1 MNFVDALIQ
10 ENPKIRIAVI
20 DKDEPGGICLTRGCS
35 PSKIMVYPAE
45 LVRTME
51 DADALGIEADVRGV
65 SYEKIMKR
73 MRLIIDRDIDAI
85 KEGLSSSENIDYFH
99 AVAEF
104 VSPYTLKVEGKTV
117 RGKMIFLG
125 SGSRAI
131 VPPIKGL
138 DKVRYHT
145 SDSIIRM
152 ELRKRPE
159 SIAII
164 GGGYIAA
171 ERLGLRGR
179 RRKVPVSACR
189 ELRVRGCVVQCGSEA
204 EGEGRLPRDPARRLH
219 VSRNRGGRTQRKGGH
234 RAIRRGEGPDRF
246 RAV

>member
-1 MNFVDALIQ
+1 
-10 ENPKIRIAVI
+10 
-20 DKDEPGGICLTRGCS
+20 
-35 PSKIMVYPAE
+35 VYPAE

-51 DADALGIEADVRGV
+51 EAEALGIDAEVKGV

-73 MRLIIDRDIDAI
+73 MRSIIDRDIDAI

-104 VSPYTLKVEGKTV
+104 VSPYTLRVEGKTI

-131 VPPIKGL
+131 VPPISGL
-138 DKVRYHT
+138 DEVRYHT

-152 ELRKRPE
+152 ELRKRPD

-164 GGGYIAA
+164 CGGYIAA
-171 ERLGLRGR
+171 ELRHF
-179 RRKVPVSACR
+179 VSA
-189 ELRVRGCVVQCGSEA
+189 VGSMITNI
-204 EGEGRLPRDPARRLH
+204 GRNH
-219 VSRNRGGRTQRKGGH
+219 
-234 RAIRRGEGPDRF
+234 
-246 RAV
+246 

>member
-20 DKDEPGGICLTRGCS
+20 DKDEPGGICLTRGCI

-51 DADALGIEADVRGV
+51 DAEALGIDAEVKAV

-73 MRLIIDRDIDAI
+73 MRSIIDRDIDAI

-104 VSPYTLKVEGKTV
+104 VSPHTLKVEGKTI

-138 DKVRYHT
+138 DEVRYHT

-152 ELRKRPE
+152 ELKKRPE

-164 GGGYIAA
+164 GAGYIAA
-171 ERLGLRGR
+171 EFGHFFSAVGSKGTIIGRDSPVLPVEGTRNFAPSER
-179 RRKVPVSACR
+179 RRRP
-189 ELRVRGCVVQCGSEA
+189 
-204 EGEGRLPRDPARRLH
+204 PNHIP
-219 VSRNRGGRTQRKGGH
+219 T
-234 RAIRRGEGPDRF
+234 
-246 RAV
+246 

>member
-1 MNFVDALIQ
+1 MMARAGSGRTARRTMLFLEGRCGEGVAVQEYDLIILGSGSGMNFVDALIQ

-20 DKDEPGGICLTRGCS
+20 DKDEPGGICLTRGCI

-51 DADALGIEADVRGV
+51 DADALGIEAEVKGV

-73 MRLIIDRDIDAI
+73 MRSIIDRDIDAI
-85 KEGLSSSENIDYFH
+85 KEGLSSAENIDYFH

-104 VSPYTLKVEGKTV
+104 VSPYTLKVEGKTI

-131 VPPIKGL
+131 VPLIKGL
-138 DKVRYHT
+138 DEVRYHT

-152 ELRKRPE
+152 ELRMQPQ

-164 GGGYIAA
+164 GGCCISA
-171 ERLGLRGR
+171 E
-179 RRKVPVSACR
+179 
-189 ELRVRGCVVQCGSEA
+189 VRHFFFAVGAKGTII
-204 EGEGRLPRDPARRLH
+204 GRDPPFPA
-219 VSRNRGGRTQRKGGH
+219 Q
-234 RAIRRGEGPDRF
+234 E
-246 RAV
+246 